1 MKYKYEDIHSLIIK
15 KSLKFPFFKKEIE
28 KNGVIRIKKNN
39 LDFFSFLM
47 KTIIS
52 QQISNNVA
60 KLIWSRL
67 CNQLNSKTLSINNF
81 KNLVF
86 LDETLKNL
94 NISRQKRNYI
104 SNLFLAISNKKICK
118 KKLNTMDEDKFK
130 TMMLNYNGV
139 GIWTCNMTLIFYFK
153 RLNIFPEQDLV
164 IKKMVNKLNEI
175 EEKHINFKNEFEPF
189 LSIVSLHLW
198 KMSERIL

>member
-86 LDETLKNL
+86 LDETLKKSKHL
-94 NISRQKRNYI
+94 KTE
-104 SNLFLAISNKKICK
+104 
-118 KKLNTMDEDKFK
+118 KKL
-130 TMMLNYNGV
+130 
-139 GIWTCNMTLIFYFK
+139 YFES
-153 RLNIFPEQDLV
+153 FFSY
-164 IKKMVNKLNEI
+164 IK
-175 EEKHINFKNEFEPF
+175 
-189 LSIVSLHLW
+189 
-198 KMSERIL
+198 

>member
-1 MKYKYEDIHSLIIK
+1 MKIQYEDIHSLIIK
-15 KSLKFPFFKKEIE
+15 KSIKFPFLKKEIE

-39 LDFFSFLM
+39 LDFFSFLV

-60 KLIWSRL
+60 NLIWSRL
-67 CNQLNSKTLSINNF
+67 CNQLNAKTLSINNF
-81 KNLVF
+81 KNLIF
-86 LDETLKNL
+86 LNETLKNL

-118 KKLNTMDEDKFK
+118 EKLAEMDEGEFK
-130 TMMLNYNGV
+130 TMMLKYNGV

-164 IKKMVNKLNEI
+164 IKKMINKLNEI
-175 EEKHINFKNEFEPF
+175 EERHIKFKNEFEPF